1 MEMSPQPNGS
11 RPNGAAGTGST
22 PPGDRASGFPTQGS
36 GPVPPH
42 APLTSYYEE
51 VDRRER
57 YVMDLFTR
65 TAKYY
70 DTVEALFGNGG
81 IRYRRFSLKR
91 AGLRPGMKVLDVAMG
106 TGAVARGASK
116 LVGPSGRVVGVD
128 PNPGMLAEAT
138 KVFSGSRVRGV
149 GQALPIASEQFD
161 FVTMGIALRHVSDL
175 VATFREYLRVLVP
188 GGRLWILEGHV
199 PESRIGHGIAR
210 FVWARVIPG
219 LTKLATGS
227 SEAKEL
233 MDYYWDTVEQAVDPD
248 TILRCL
254 AEAGFE
260 QPRFK
265 VVVPGAFCEYTATR
279 PSR

>member
-1 MEMSPQPNGS
+1 METSPQPT
-11 RPNGAAGTGST
+11 RPPRTGSPT
-22 PPGDRASGFPTQGS
+22 PTGPAPGPGG

-42 APLTSYYEE
+42 APLTSYYEK

-57 YVMDLFTR
+57 YVMDLFNR

-70 DTVEALFGNGG
+70 NTVEALFGNGG
-81 IRYRRFSLKR
+81 IWYRRFSLKR

-106 TGAVARGASK
+106 TGAVARGATR
-116 LVGPSGRVVGVD
+116 LVGPTGRVVGVD
-128 PNPGMLAEAT
+128 PNPGMLAEAA
-138 KVFSGSRVRGV
+138 KVFSGPRVRGV
-149 GQALPIASEQFD
+149 GQALPIASERFD

-188 GGRLWILEGHV
+188 GGKLWILEGHV
-199 PESRIGHGIAR
+199 PESRIGHNITR

-219 LTKLATGS
+219 MTKLATGS
-227 SEAKEL
+227 DEAKEL
-233 MDYYWDTVEQAVDPD
+233 MDYYWDTVEQAVDPE

-260 QPRFK
+260 SPRFK

-279 PSR
+279 PRD